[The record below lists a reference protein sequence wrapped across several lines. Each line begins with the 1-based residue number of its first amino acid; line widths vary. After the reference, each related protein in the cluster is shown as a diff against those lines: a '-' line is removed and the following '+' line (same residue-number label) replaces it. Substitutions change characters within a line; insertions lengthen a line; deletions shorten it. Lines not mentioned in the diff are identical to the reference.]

1 MAVRINR
8 VDFLQS
14 LGRVEPGLSTR
25 DFIEQSSCYV
35 FSDGWIASFNDE
47 ICCRSKS
54 GLPAD
59 FVGAVHAK
67 PLKCVLEAIT
77 ADEITV
83 DFSGKEF
90 LIKAGSERAGIR
102 MEREIVLPV
111 DEVTVPEQ
119 WLTLP
124 PDFASAIDKV
134 VDAAGTNDEEFLS
147 VCVHIHPD
155 YVEATDRS
163 QMCRYTLETGVD
175 KSFLVRAKSV
185 AHITKLDVTKIGQTD
200 QWVHFRNRT
209 LVFSCRRELMDY
221 FDLSEIFDFSGTAT
235 KLPRGGERASELAGS
250 FCEGKDNDKVIV
262 KLTNGNM
269 NVRGEGSFGWGEKNM
284 PMEYEGDD
292 LAFRL
297 SPSMLV
303 KLVKENTDCELDGCK
318 LCVRGDKWIYITT
331 LGKIK
336 ATSDAVTVPDDT
348 GEEAG
353 DDGGD

>member
-14 LGRVEPGLSTR
+14 LARVEPGLSLR

-35 FSDGWIASFNDE
+35 FSDGWVSSFNDE
-47 ICCRSKS
+47 VCCRSKS

-59 FVGAVHAK
+59 FVGAVYAK
-67 PLKCVLEAIT
+67 PLKDALEAMT
-77 ADEITV
+77 ADEVTI

-90 LIKAGSERAGIR
+90 LTKAGREKSGIR

-111 DEVTVPEQ
+111 DEVTVPDQ

-155 YVEATDRS
+155 YVEATDRK
-163 QMCRYTLETGVD
+163 QMCRYTLATGVD
-175 KSFLVRAKSV
+175 ASFLVRAKSV

-200 QWVHFRNRT
+200 EWVHFRNKT
-209 LVFSCRRELMDY
+209 LVFSCRRHLEDY
-221 FDLSEIFDFSGTAT
+221 FDLSSVFEFSGTAT
-235 KLPRGGERASELAGS
+235 KLPRGGEQAAKLAGT

-262 KLTNGNM
+262 RLTDGNM
-269 NVRGEGSFGWGEKNM
+269 NVRGEGSFGWGSRDLE
-284 PMEYEGDD
+284 MEYEGDE
-292 LAFRL
+292 LVFRL
-297 SPSMLV
+297 SPAMLT
-303 KLVKENTDCELDGCK
+303 KLVRDNVECELDGRK
-318 LCVRGDKWIYITT
+318 LCVRGEKWTYITV
-331 LGKIK
+331 LGKPK
-336 ATSDAVTVPDDT
+336 VESDAVTVPDDA
-348 GEEAG
+348 EEAG
-353 DDGGD
+353 DDEAD